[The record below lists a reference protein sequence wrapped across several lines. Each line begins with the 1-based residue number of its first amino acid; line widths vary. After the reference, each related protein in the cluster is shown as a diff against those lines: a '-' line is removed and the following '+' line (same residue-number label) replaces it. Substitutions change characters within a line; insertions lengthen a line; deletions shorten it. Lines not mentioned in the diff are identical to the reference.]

1 MIGIQCGSVITRSFF
16 FQNAHKGHRIVR
28 PLGRDMWCV
37 CGLKLLNLILPKS
50 LQWCMLS
57 CYTGLCYNGTRHVYC
72 TNKHRS
78 IIEKEMFRSMI
89 CFLWRCHDM
98 KTLSTFLA
106 LCAGNPRLT
115 GWFSAQ
121 KGSNVGFCFFSL
133 LLAWTSL
140 RKAVTWFVLSW
151 HPCDVT
157 IPVYFF
163 DLRSCRNHLDS
174 GRDELN
180 KKMMIIADSSFCSR
194 DVVSLLF
201 CA

>member
-16 FQNAHKGHRIVR
+16 FPKCPQRTPHISPVR
-28 PLGRDMWCV
+28 ARYVV
-37 CGLKLLNLILPKS
+37 CLWVETLNLILPKS

-89 CFLWRCHDM
+89 CSLWRCHDM

-140 RKAVTWFVLSW
+140 RKAVTWFVLLW

-174 GRDELN
+174 GRDELY
-180 KKMMIIADSSFCSR
+180 KKNDDNCRF
-194 DVVSLLF
+194 
-201 CA
+201 